1 MRRATTSSLQLLVL
15 LAIVAYALL
24 PLYWIFISAV
34 RPVGELLRIPPGWL
48 PGGIS
53 LSSFRDVWTAIPLGH
68 YMLNSLLVSLM
79 TAAIAVTISTLAA
92 YGLVRFSFRGRTFVV
107 FAVLFTVTIPTV
119 VTLVPLYSLL
129 TDIGFTEHRF
139 GLAFSYSA
147 WAIPFTTLLLRG
159 YFQNSYPVDVE
170 EAALIDGCSRFSVL
184 WHVMLPLSR
193 PGLVSATIF
202 TVLLSWNEFIWASVI
217 TTGESVRTASVGLQQ
232 FVGQFQ
238 ANQNLA
244 LWMAGSLCMS
254 IPLIVLFLAVQRWFT
269 TAYGGSVS

>member
-1 MRRATTSSLQLLVL
+1 M
-15 LAIVAYALL
+15 
-24 PLYWIFISAV
+24 
-34 RPVGELLRIPPGWL
+34 
-48 PGGIS
+48 
-53 LSSFRDVWTAIPLGH
+53 
-68 YMLNSLLVSLM
+68 
-79 TAAIAVTISTLAA
+79 
-92 YGLVRFSFRGRTFVV
+92 
-107 FAVLFTVTIPTV
+107 
-119 VTLVPLYSLL
+119 
-129 TDIGFTEHRF
+129 
-139 GLAFSYSA
+139 
-147 WAIPFTTLLLRG
+147 
-159 YFQNSYPVDVE
+159 
-170 EAALIDGCSRFSVL
+170 DGCSRFTVL

-254 IPLIVLFLAVQRWFT
+254 IPLIILFLAVQRWFT